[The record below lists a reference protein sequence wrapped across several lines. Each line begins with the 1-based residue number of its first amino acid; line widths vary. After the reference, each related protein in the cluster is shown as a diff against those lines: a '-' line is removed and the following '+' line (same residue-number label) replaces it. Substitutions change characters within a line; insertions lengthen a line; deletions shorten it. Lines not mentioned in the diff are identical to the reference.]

1 MRWVVIG
8 DQGMFGAEMLRL
20 LLERGENTTGFN
32 RSNLEL
38 ASGIEDLARNIGP
51 QDVIVNAVAYTAV
64 DKAESDSETAMLVN
78 RDYAGKLAQVAKLLG
93 ARFIHISTD
102 YVFAGNADLPYVT
115 TDATNPQSVYGK
127 SKLLGEDLVA
137 ENGADYSILRTA
149 WLYGKH
155 GKCFPKT
162 MANLL
167 ERNGSLRVVADQIG
181 QPTWTRDL
189 AELVIQVASLNQM
202 PRVVHA
208 VSSGQASWA
217 DFAIEV
223 ANTLGMNGAEIVDG
237 ITTAEYP
244 TLATRPA
251 WSVLDNSSELVVP
264 IGDWRE
270 RWRIAA
276 PEVLAAR

>member
-1 MRWVVIG
+1 MRWAVIG
-8 DQGMFGAEMLRL
+8 DQGMFGAEMFSL
-20 LLERGENTTGFN
+20 LLERGENVNGFN
-32 RSNLEL
+32 RSNIELDKDVDEL
-38 ASGIEDLARNIGP
+38 ARLVGP
-51 QDVIVNAVAYTAV
+51 QDVIINAVAYTAV
-64 DKAESDSETAMLVN
+64 DKAESDAEIAMLVN
-78 RDYAGKLAQVAKLLG
+78 GDYAGKLARVAKLLG

-102 YVFAGNADLPYVT
+102 YVFAGDSALPYAT

-137 ENGADYSILRTA
+137 VSGADYSILRTA
-149 WLYGKH
+149 WLYGRH
-155 GKCFPKT
+155 GKCFPRT

-167 ERNGSLRVVADQIG
+167 NKNGSVRVVADQIG

-189 AELVIQVASLNQM
+189 AELAVKIASLIQM

-208 VSSGQASWA
+208 VSAGQASWA
-217 DFAIEV
+217 DFASAVSNSI
-223 ANTLGMNGAEIVDG
+223 GMNGSEVVEG

-244 TLATRPA
+244 TPAKRPA
-251 WSVLDNSSELVVP
+251 WSVLDNSSELFVP

-276 PEVLAAR
+276 TEVLAAR